1 MFTNIVW
8 ATDGS
13 EHADRALEYATAI
26 AGREHSHLHV
36 VHIVEMLVGGRVAG
50 QRVFLNEDQIDA
62 KIKEQARQA
71 SAEHGIQATVHMTPS
86 GTGNIADRVA
96 EIAADASADLIVVG
110 TRGHSALGG
119 LILGSVT
126 QRLLHVAGC
135 PVLAVPP
142 TKTHAEAPSPPSA
155 VTAS

>member
-13 EHADRALEYATAI
+13 ENADRALDYATAI
-26 AGREHSHLHV
+26 ADREHSHLHV

-50 QRVFLNEDQIDA
+50 QKVFLNEDQIDA
-62 KIKEQARQA
+62 KIKEQARLA
-71 SAEHGIQATVHMTPS
+71 SAEHGLQATVRITSS
-86 GTGNIADRVA
+86 GTGSIANRVA
-96 EIAADASADLIVVG
+96 EIAADNSADLIVVG
-110 TRGHSALGG
+110 TRGHSAFGG
-119 LILGSVT
+119 LMLGSVT

-135 PVLAVPP
+135 PVLAIPP
-142 TKTHAEAPSPPSA
+142 VKAHADVSPQPSA

>member
-13 EHADRALEYATAI
+13 AHADRALDYATAI
-26 AGREHSHLHV
+26 AGREDAHLHV

-50 QRVFLNEDQIDA
+50 QKVFLNEDQIDA
-62 KIKEQARQA
+62 KINEQARQA
-71 SAEHGIQATVHMTPS
+71 FAEHRIQATVHMTPS
-86 GTGNIADRVA
+86 GTGNIADRIA

-110 TRGHSALGG
+110 TRGHSSFAG
-119 LILGSVT
+119 LMLGSVT

-142 TKTHAEAPSPPSA
+142 IKARAEGSPQPST

>member
-1 MFTNIVW
+1 MFSNIVW

-13 EHADRALEYATAI
+13 EHADRALEYAAAI
-26 AGREHSHLHV
+26 ADREHSHLHV
-36 VHIVEMLVGGRVAG
+36 VHIVELLVGGRVAG
-50 QRVFLNEDQIDA
+50 QKVFLNEDQIDA

-71 SAEHGIQATVHMTPS
+71 SAEHGLEATVHMSPS

-96 EIAADASADLIVVG
+96 EIAADTSADLIVVG

-119 LILGSVT
+119 LMLGSVT

-142 TKTHAEAPSPPSA
+142 VKAHGEESPRSSA
-155 VTAS
+155 VTTG